1 MTEGNGHVID
11 PGGEARR
18 ALQEVV
24 AAHGTQA
31 LSNAVIMDGVCR
43 DRLGGLPGEVILIG
57 SAARSDVPALLRER
71 IGREGTYGAIQSV
84 AAALAQAD
92 ALDLAACLW
101 VVREFARALG
111 FVASGGTRPTPT
123 AGAGAGPGPGPGA
136 GGLADQGD
144 AMPPRGAAPPGAP
157 AGGAPAGRASAGGAS
172 AGGASAGGASAGG
185 ASAGGGPAGG
195 GPAGGGPGA
204 GPAPGGPPGRWVPSR
219 NVLGI
224 AAAIALV
231 AVYLGVAAA
240 AHLSPFPAKTV
251 VSTTSQGGNQGN
263 AGSPSPVGSPDP
275 APDPD
280 PDPDPTPPS
289 AYDTLLNLIPSSVQG
304 SKNDCSNDGT
314 AFGATAVAECTG
326 LQGLA
331 ATNIIYYLF
340 SDTSALSNG
349 FNSFLTKSNFP
360 ASAQSCTTKNQFS
373 DFITNCRDTYTSTS
387 PATTGSVAEY
397 IDKDND
403 PVIVSTDNKQL
414 VMGVLI
420 GTNDHDLL
428 AYWQPLQWVNS

>member
-157 AGGAPAGRASAGGAS
+157 AGGAPAGGAPAGGAPAGGAS
-172 AGGASAGGASAGG
+172 AGGASAGAGHLRVG
-185 ASAGGGPAGG
+185 HLRVGHLRVEGLRVEGLRVEGLVRVRRRGGRQVGGYPAATSSVSR
-195 GPAGGGPGA
+195 P
-204 GPAPGGPPGRWVPSR
+204 PSR
-219 NVLGI
+219 
-224 AAAIALV
+224 
-231 AVYLGVAAA
+231 
-240 AHLSPFPAKTV
+240 
-251 VSTTSQGGNQGN
+251 
-263 AGSPSPVGSPDP
+263 
-275 APDPD
+275 
-280 PDPDPTPPS
+280 
-289 AYDTLLNLIPSSVQG
+289 
-304 SKNDCSNDGT
+304 
-314 AFGATAVAECTG
+314 
-326 LQGLA
+326 
-331 ATNIIYYLF
+331 
-340 SDTSALSNG
+340 
-349 FNSFLTKSNFP
+349 
-360 ASAQSCTTKNQFS
+360 
-373 DFITNCRDTYTSTS
+373 
-387 PATTGSVAEY
+387 
-397 IDKDND
+397 
-403 PVIVSTDNKQL
+403 
-414 VMGVLI
+414 
-420 GTNDHDLL
+420 
-428 AYWQPLQWVNS
+428 W